1 MGHARRRSNDSI
13 LALPR
18 CSYDGVSQRTRRQ
31 ISGARKA
38 SDLLLADSKLRGWG
52 LNLNEKI
59 GFKRAAVAVA
69 RKLAVIMHTILKI
82 GEFFEK
88 TVGAVA

>member
-1 MGHARRRSNDSI
+1 MGSARGLGAPNF
-13 LALPR
+13 R
-18 CSYDGVSQRTRRQ
+18 CPEGVGPFISRQ
-31 ISGARKA
+31 QTSGR
-38 SDLLLADSKLRGWG
+38 G

-69 RKLAVIMHTILKI
+69 RKPAVIMHTILKI